1 MMIQSN
7 LIGNYKQFVRER
19 YCINATIGIYMQDS
33 INTDKFPYKVNAV
46 TLMEYNEELRDL
58 CLETGG
64 KLIQVDESERVYAH
78 SKEAGQQE
86 ITKKQCLIVLII
98 NPYELYLQGY

>member
-1 MMIQSN
+1 
-7 LIGNYKQFVRER
+7 
-19 YCINATIGIYMQDS
+19 MQDN

-64 KLIQVDESERVYAH
+64 KLIQVDQSERVYAH

-86 ITKKQCLIVLII
+86 ITKK
-98 NPYELYLQGY
+98 